1 MGYRE
6 GTGANRR
13 KMDRL
18 RTRLQV
24 SAKVRSGLFSRGR
37 AQPGV
42 AVDYNRYGMA
52 LICPV
57 NLRPKTRLLLDIG
70 SDHMMLRR
78 VRAQVVS
85 SMKVGRDYRLGV
97 RFYRKLTDFAEPG
110 PGHPLHFLLGLE
122 QSIAEPAQS

>member
-1 MGYRE
+1 MSYRE

-13 KMDRL
+13 KLDRV

-24 SAKVRSGLFSRGR
+24 SVKVRSGVLTRGR
-37 AQPGV
+37 MQSGV

-52 LICPV
+52 LICPL

-70 SDHMMLRR
+70 SDHMLLRR

-85 SMKVGRDYRLGV
+85 SVKAGREYRLGI

-110 PGHPLHFLLGLE
+110 PGHPLHFLMGLE
-122 QSIAEPAQS
+122 QSIAEPVQS

>member
-1 MGYRE
+1 MSYRA
-6 GTGANRR
+6 GIGANRR

-18 RTRLQV
+18 RTTLEV
-24 SAKVRSGLFSRGR
+24 GLTIRSGLLRRGR
-37 AQPGV
+37 THSGV

-52 LICPV
+52 LICPL

-70 SDHMMLRR
+70 AGHMVLKR

-85 SMKVGRDYRLGV
+85 SAKVGRDYRLGI

-122 QSIAEPAQS
+122 ESITKPA